1 METDL
6 NNSIQEDEEEKDGE
20 RKCPLLA
27 SGSYLSNNVFA
38 IDPLDKDSSSILK
51 DR

>member
-6 NNSIQEDEEEKDGE
+6 NNSIQEEEE
-20 RKCPLLA
+20 RKWPLLA